1 MSFINDIIIFLA
13 TPIRTACPQAA
24 TGGTCTPSSTLIII
38 GAAILLGLVT
48 NSANR
53 FLVDYKMV
61 ANSRREYMAWQKAVN
76 KARKEKDEKTLDKLM
91 KKQSAMVKMS
101 SRASFEQMKT
111 TLITFAPLLLLYYSL
126 SSVFG
131 GTTVAYSP
139 IAIPGA
145 TVRFPLA
152 VPPVF
157 SAGIAVFSLVYWYFL
172 CSFAI
177 SIPLSRLFGVQTY
190 SLTGTSQ

>member
-1 MSFINDIIIFLA
+1 MSNPINDFIIFLA
-13 TPIRTACPQAA
+13 TPIRNACPQAA
-24 TGGTCTPSSTLIII
+24 NGLPCTPSSTLIII
-38 GAAILLGLVT
+38 GAAIALALLT

-53 FLVDYKMV
+53 FLVNYKMV
-61 ANSRREYMAWQKAVN
+61 ANSRREYMTWTKAVN
-76 KARKEKDEKTLDKLM
+76 KARKEHDEKTLDKLM

-126 SSVFG
+126 LSVFG
-131 GTTVAYSP
+131 GTIVAYSP

-145 TVRFPLA
+145 A
-152 VPPVF
+152 VNTTSAF
-157 SAGIAVFSLVYWYFL
+157 GAGIAVFSLVYWYFL

>member
-13 TPIRTACPQAA
+13 TPIRNACPQAA
-24 TGGTCTPSSTLIII
+24 TGQPCTPSSTLIII
-38 GAAILLGLVT
+38 GAAILLALLT

-53 FLVDYKMV
+53 FLVNYKMV
-61 ANSRREYMAWQKAVN
+61 ANSRREYMAWTKAVN
-76 KARKEKDEKTLDKLM
+76 KARKEHDEKTLDKLM

-126 SSVFG
+126 LSVFG
-131 GTTVAYSP
+131 GTIVAYSP
-139 IAIPGA
+139 IAVPGA
-145 TVRFPLA
+145 A
-152 VPPVF
+152 VNTQ
-157 SAGIAVFSLVYWYFL
+157 GIAVFSLVYWYFL

>member
-1 MSFINDIIIFLA
+1 MSFIDDIIIFLA
-13 TPIRTACPQAA
+13 TPFRVACPQAA
-24 TGGTCTPSSTLIII
+24 TGHPCTPASTLIII
-38 GAAILLGLVT
+38 GAAILLALLT

-61 ANSRREYMAWQKAVN
+61 ANSRKEYMAWTKSVN

-126 SSVFG
+126 LSVFG
-131 GTTVAYSP
+131 GAPVAYSP

-145 TVRFPLA
+145 TVEPTA
-152 VPPVF
+152 GF
-157 SAGIAVFSLVYWYFL
+157 SSGIAVFSLVYWYFL

-177 SIPLSRLFGVQTY
+177 SIPISRLFGVQTY
-190 SLTGTSQ
+190 SLTGTQQ